1 VIRDNLVRLDSKD
14 NRDLRVPEVRQDQL
28 VLQEAQVQMETLEW
42 QEHRDS
48 LEL

>member
-1 VIRDNLVRLDSKD
+1 MIRDNLVRLDSKD